1 MPSWGWKETVPRREP
16 PRRIGATLAGSKYAA
31 VDTVLARLTGIEPLE
46 IGCIASAAER
56 DLFNPADVRTVGDDP
71 AALAV
76 PDFRKTLCIYW
87 RQGWRRAGGF
97 ARSPPAVR

>member
-1 MPSWGWKETVPRREP
+1 M
-16 PRRIGATLAGSKYAA
+16 
-31 VDTVLARLTGIEPLE
+31 DTVLARLTGIEPLE

-76 PDFRKTLCIYW
+76 PDFRKPSAYTGAK
-87 RQGWRRAGGF
+87 GWRRAGGF